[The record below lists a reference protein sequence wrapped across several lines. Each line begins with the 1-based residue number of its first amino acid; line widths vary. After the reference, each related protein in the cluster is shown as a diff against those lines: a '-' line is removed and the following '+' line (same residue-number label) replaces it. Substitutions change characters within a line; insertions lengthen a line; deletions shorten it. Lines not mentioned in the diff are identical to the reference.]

1 MEYYN
6 FLTTPSGRYCEV
18 KDITNEEYLVMVK
31 FIEAE
36 NYKGFFDC
44 LNEVVKKNIPDF
56 DEFDIVEK
64 CYVYLAMCMYSV
76 KGSININNKQ
86 LGEQIVSVASVLNN
100 IESSYKKKEFEY
112 EIKKGAVLT
121 FGFPKLFSF
130 GDNLPVIDWVS
141 GFKKFNNTE
150 VSCDMVEKLR
160 KTLKSKDL
168 STIEQIARDEL
179 EIECDLFQDVPMNEM
194 KIILC
199 SESLIMNSLYFYKYP
214 LQAFYAEMY
223 SCCKHLK
230 MSFSDFMKRSHVE
243 TELFLSFAK
252 KENEEFSKNDST
264 GMGRVAQMME
274 DR

>member
-86 LGEQIVSVASVLNN
+86 LGE
-100 IESSYKKKEFEY
+100 
-112 EIKKGAVLT
+112 
-121 FGFPKLFSF
+121 
-130 GDNLPVIDWVS
+130 
-141 GFKKFNNTE
+141 
-150 VSCDMVEKLR
+150 
-160 KTLKSKDL
+160 
-168 STIEQIARDEL
+168 
-179 EIECDLFQDVPMNEM
+179 
-194 KIILC
+194 
-199 SESLIMNSLYFYKYP
+199 
-214 LQAFYAEMY
+214 
-223 SCCKHLK
+223 
-230 MSFSDFMKRSHVE
+230 
-243 TELFLSFAK
+243 
-252 KENEEFSKNDST
+252 
-264 GMGRVAQMME
+264 
-274 DR
+274 